1 MYATKRINKNK
12 IDVSYISIQD
22 PYVENRKL
30 PPRWKEKQFA
40 VAHLP
45 NPENGGYFAKKTYAP
60 DPYKEAVHFIKEQPA
75 DSRKLGFGTKDA
87 SKRGEFTATIRTEQ
101 YRETLKKEQ
110 RILDHQRDPAAE
122 TMTLERARKRE
133 EERSF
138 PEGLSE
144 TRRLYDIGRQ
154 NVTDFDPRQSRD
166 TFYTLRKD
174 RPKRL
179 GHHQTAAAA
188 VGSGA
193 WDHEYSKPEFGPIPY
208 VKNFYDK
215 GHLGTQGF

>member
-154 NVTDFDPRQSRD
+154 NGGPDFLLEGLLIKFK
-166 TFYTLRKD
+166 TC
-174 RPKRL
+174 RPNEIHVLSLNPSIVHSIKISLVPHVLTVNQQKSQRVRFVMP
-179 GHHQTAAAA
+179 H
-188 VGSGA
+188 
-193 WDHEYSKPEFGPIPY
+193 PPCF
-208 VKNFYDK
+208 
-215 GHLGTQGF
+215 TQ